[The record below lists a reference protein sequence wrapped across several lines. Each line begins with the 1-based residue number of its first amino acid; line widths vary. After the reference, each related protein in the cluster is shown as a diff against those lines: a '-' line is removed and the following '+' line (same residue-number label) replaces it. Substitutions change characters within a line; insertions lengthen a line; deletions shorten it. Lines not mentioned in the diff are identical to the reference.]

1 MRRYLPFL
9 IILFIIAAVLRI
21 DFFFTIAYLF
31 FLLYLLGRL
40 WMRRSLGR
48 VSFARSFTGR
58 AFSGDEVQVEVKLA
72 NTGRLPVPWLQIH
85 ESLPIELVSPPFHR
99 EVFSLGAG
107 EKRFFRYQLHCRKRG
122 LFWLGPLQA
131 QTGDLL
137 GLEPERSTEFA
148 AEPLV
153 VYPRVVPMAKVK
165 LPTRSPLAALATRT
179 PLFED
184 PAYVTG
190 VRDYQ
195 RGDSPRRIH
204 WTSTASAG
212 RLLVKQYQ
220 PTVARETLLALD
232 LSASGYENRFRYD
245 ASELSIVAA
254 ASLANHIIMRE
265 RLAVGLAA
273 EALDPLAGASRR
285 FFLPARSERAHLMT
299 VLEALARMQLAP
311 GPALGEILRRER
323 PRLAWGTTVVAIT
336 GRADDGLFD
345 AMAGLRQAGF
355 AVTLVLVQ
363 SSLPLAALRARAAVL
378 GVALWPVWR
387 EQDLEH
393 RPW

>member
-9 IILFIIAAVLRI
+9 LILFIIAAVLRI

-40 WMRRSLGR
+40 WMRRGLGQ
-48 VSFARSFTGR
+48 VSVARRFTSH
-58 AFSGDEVQVEVKLA
+58 AFSGDEVQVEVKLG

-85 ESLPIELVSPPFHR
+85 ESLPIDLISPPFHR

-107 EKRFFRYQLHCRKRG
+107 EKRFFKYQLHCRRRG

-131 QTGDLL
+131 KTGDLL
-137 GLEPERSTEFA
+137 GLEPERNTEFD

-153 VYPRVVPMAKVK
+153 VYPRVMQMARVR

-184 PAYVTG
+184 PARVTG

-204 WTSTASAG
+204 WTATASAG

-232 LSASGYENRFRYD
+232 LNTAGYENRFRFD
-245 ASELSIVAA
+245 ASELAIVAA
-254 ASLANHIIMRE
+254 ASLANHIIMRD
-265 RLAVGLAA
+265 RLALGLAT
-273 EALDPLAGASRR
+273 EALDPMVGESRR
-285 FFLPARSERAHLMT
+285 FYLPARSERAHLIT
-299 VLEALARMQLAP
+299 VLEALARVQLAP

-323 PRLAWGTTVVAIT
+323 PQMAWGTTVVAIT
-336 GRADDGLFD
+336 GRTGDGLFD
-345 AMAGLRQAGF
+345 AIAGLRQAGF
-355 AVTLVLVQ
+355 AVTLILVQ
-363 SSLPLAALRARAAVL
+363 CSQPMPDIQAQAAVL
-378 GVALWPVWR
+378 GVPLWPIWR

-393 RPW
+393 WA